1 MIRGKRYMGKEKALL
16 VAVDWDEW
24 GSTELVIEPPRIGVT
39 IFLVSGFVRKVFT
52 NNKSIA
58 DQVKEY
64 FPRVTVTTEKQ
75 FLGDLDSIKH
85 NSDSDFMFI
94 KPMESEND
102 PRWQVCIY
110 YK

>member
-1 MIRGKRYMGKEKALL
+1 MGNEKAPLEAL
-16 VAVDWDEW
+16 DFDEW
-24 GSTELVIEPPRIGVT
+24 GSTELVIEPLSIGVT
-39 IFLVSGFVRKVFT
+39 TFLVGGFVRKVYT
-52 NNKSIA
+52 NNKFIA
-58 DQVKEY
+58 DQIKDY
-64 FPRVTVTTEKQ
+64 FPQVTLTTEKQ